1 MNFTDRHC
9 YCKTRLTLI
18 FYLCIYTIY
27 CDIVIN
33 NRKFKG
39 EKMKWM
45 IGNIIINNQVVL
57 APMAGICNSA
67 YRRICK
73 EMGCGLIYAEMVS
86 DKAITFSNQKTLDM
100 LYMCDEERPIVQQI
114 FGSDKESFV
123 LAAKYIVKTMNPD
136 IIDINMGCPVPNV
149 IKSGEGCALMG
160 DLHRASKIIKA
171 CAGGKRPVTVK
182 FRTGLT
188 ESNMI
193 TAEFAK
199 MCEDSGAA
207 MITIHGRSRNMM
219 YQGEPYYEQIQQAKA
234 VVQIPVIANGG
245 IYSVEDA
252 EKMMKETGADGIMI
266 GRYALENPYI
276 FSELTNTP
284 IKKSRLTLLQ
294 EQLALCNCYYDES
307 FTLAYMKKITSYF
320 MKKQIGTKR
329 YKAELFQCGNCE
341 EITMVLEKIFNNT

>member
-1 MNFTDRHC
+1 MAPLAGYTC
-9 YCKTRLTLI
+9 YPFRMMVRELGAALS
-18 FYLCIYTIY
+18 YT
-27 CDIVIN
+27 
-33 NRKFKG
+33 
-39 EKMKWM
+39 
-45 IGNIIINNQVVL
+45 
-57 APMAGICNSA
+57 
-67 YRRICK
+67 
-73 EMGCGLIYAEMVS
+73 EMVS
-86 DKAITFSNQKTLDM
+86 CNALKYKDKATQTLLFTTEQETPKAVQILGEDSRVM
-100 LYMCDEERPIVQQI
+100 AEMCRVEILE
-114 FGSDKESFV
+114 G
-123 LAAKYIVKTMNPD
+123 YD

-171 CAGGKRPVTVK
+171 CASGKRPVTVK
-182 FRTGLT
+182 SRTGLT

-234 VVQIPVIANGG
+234 AVQIPVIANGG

-252 EKMMKETGADGIMI
+252 EKMMKETGEDGIMI